1 MKHLA
6 DLKETGGGFSVSGE
20 IGFDNVVALRKR
32 GNGLID
38 QVSVRELTVD
48 LSQIESSNSAGLSLF
63 LRWLAYA
70 NQQEKKISFVNV
82 PESLYKVAEVC
93 GVAVFVKG
101 E

>member
-6 DLKETGGGFSVSGE
+6 DLKEMGAGFSVSGK
-20 IGFDNVVALRKR
+20 IGFDNVVALRER
-32 GNGLID
+32 GNDLID
-38 QVSVRELTVD
+38 QVSVQALTVD

-70 NQQEKKISFVNV
+70 KQQEKKISFVNV

-93 GVAVFVKG
+93 GVAGILKG